1 MMKMLARRLIFS
13 GMIFLFLPCLILAQ
27 TDNNSQQDP
36 EGMVK
41 YSPDFRFREGIYPN
55 FESVRQN
62 NPIPKTRLVTDEDL
76 FSRDFLERVTQEK
89 RIVFYDDFG
98 VKQELNTSNIWGY
111 GRNGVLYVNL
121 GSRFHRISFVGSI
134 SHFVATL
141 TTYNSGYYDPYYRHS
156 YYQNPYYRSPSS
168 GYSSTEVRQYLIDF
182 ETGKLMEFDV
192 ASVEVLLMRDPELHD
207 EYAALRRKKKKQFKF
222 VYIRKFNERNPLY
235 FPEN

>member
-1 MMKMLARRLIFS
+1 MEMMVRRLIFS
-13 GMIFLFLPCLILAQ
+13 VIIFLFLPGLLSSQ
-27 TDNNSQQDP
+27 TEESRQQNP
-36 EGMVK
+36 EGKVQ
-41 YSPDFRFREGIYPN
+41 YSPDFKFREGIYPN
-55 FESVRQN
+55 FATVKQN
-62 NPIPKTRLVTDEDL
+62 SPIPKTRLVTDEDL
-76 FSRDFLERVTQEK
+76 FSRDFFERVTQEK
-89 RIVFYDDFG
+89 RLVFYDDFG

-134 SHFVATL
+134 SHFVATI
-141 TTYNSGYYDPYYRHS
+141 TTYNSGYYDPYYRQS
-156 YYQNPYYRSPSS
+156 YYHNPYYRSPSS
-168 GYSSTEVRQYLIDF
+168 NYSSTEVRQYLIDF